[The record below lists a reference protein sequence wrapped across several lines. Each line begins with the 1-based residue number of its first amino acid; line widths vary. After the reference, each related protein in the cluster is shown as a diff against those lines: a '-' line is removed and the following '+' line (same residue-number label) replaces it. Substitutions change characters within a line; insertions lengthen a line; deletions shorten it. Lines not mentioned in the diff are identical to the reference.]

1 MAAKAQPWNVNEFG
15 AVVIRLD
22 RPRELKLTHRAM
34 KTFSTLTGCRLE
46 EMEEAIQDPVKL
58 EALYYS
64 MLKSDAD
71 KNGESLKVDDMEG
84 LMDEATPGALLS
96 AAGKAIELAFA
107 DADAAAGAD
116 PDPRAAAGQ
125 RKKA

>member
-22 RPRELKLTHRAM
+22 RLRELKLTHRAM

-64 MLKSDAD
+64 MLKADAD
-71 KNGESLKVDDMEG
+71 KNGESLKVDDMES
-84 LMDEATPGALLS
+84 LMDEATPGTLLG

-107 DADAAAGAD
+107 DAEAGAD
-116 PDPRAAAGQ
+116 PDPKAAAGQ